1 MANYFL
7 LFFLLY
13 EDEIEK
19 DFENYK
25 QYAEMD
31 FPFSNIA
38 STYRTET
45 EDLSNSKYL
54 NCFIRKYIYAGE
66 NIEDEYFITFVYNK
80 KTKQIETLE
89 NLTGKTLEEISKYCE
104 KALLSEEKWKSEYER
119 IVMTDDIKNGTR
131 PVPRN
136 YKAFVAGKKE
146 ITIHFSP
153 GQVLS
158 SWWGAQSVTIPYK

>member
-1 MANYFL
+1 MNYPDL
-7 LFFLLY
+7 SSTIRK
-13 EDEIEK
+13 EIEK

-25 QYAEMD
+25 EYAERD
-31 FPFSNIA
+31 FPYSGTT

-45 EDLSNSKYL
+45 EDFSNSTYL
-54 NCFIRKYIYAGE
+54 NCFIKKYIYAGE

-89 NLTGKTLEEISKYCE
+89 NLTGKSLEEISNYCE
-104 KALLSEEKWKSEYER
+104 RRLLSEEKWESEYER

-131 PVPRN
+131 PVARN
-136 YKAFVAGKKE
+136 YKAFVAGKKD

-153 GQVLS
+153 GQVL
-158 SWWGAQSVTIPYK
+158 AT